1 MQPSLSRQEMIMPNR
16 RDLNDI
22 ASYLVPNPGDEAWV
36 VDPNQPEHMHH
47 GQTSGEPHSDGYYM
61 YNEGTPSWLKY
72 HWRTRSEIVLEDAP
86 LHIQRGAIP

>member
-1 MQPSLSRQEMIMPNR
+1 MPNR

-61 YNEGTPSWLKY
+61 YNEGTPS
-72 HWRTRSEIVLEDAP
+72 
-86 LHIQRGAIP
+86 

>member
-36 VDPNQPEHMHH
+36 VDPNQPEHIHH

-72 HWRTRSEIVLEDAP
+72 HSDDKEDEE
-86 LHIQRGAIP
+86 

>member
-1 MQPSLSRQEMIMPNR
+1 MPNR

-22 ASYLVPNPGDEAWV
+22 ASSLVPNPGDEAWV

-47 GQTSGEPHSDGYYM
+47 GQASGETHTDGYLM

-72 HWRTRSEIVLEDAP
+72 HSDNKEDE
-86 LHIQRGAIP
+86 